1 MMILEEG
8 GGQKQLLMMT
18 VPSQCPSPMS
28 LLRVPSIVYQTQG
41 SKQQS
46 SDAQCVSKPIIPCYK
61 VIRRSLTA

>member
-28 LLRVPSIVYQTQG
+28 LLRVPSFVYQTQG
-41 SKQQS
+41 SKQS
-46 SDAQCVSKPIIPCYK
+46 SAQCVSKPIIPCYK